1 LSTKSLSPSGEKC
14 VEELLRIGA
23 FLDECVDAAEQVLE
37 NPSLLE
43 TVPQRDMVD
52 DEQRLVTRISNIV
65 EALAAG
71 EEDDG
76 QTNLKS
82 SDYRKEDAECT
93 SNDASGE
100 TAWLESSSAS
110 LDVEISSKR
119 AELAR
124 LQQRFSDLRERMKEA
139 EEGDEGEEEHKA
151 LYEAYVSKYKN
162 LEFLK
167 FEIGKL
173 SLLND

>member
-1 LSTKSLSPSGEKC
+1 M
-14 VEELLRIGA
+14 RIGA
-23 FLDECVDAAEQVLE
+23 FLDEGVDAAEQVLE

-43 TVPQRDMVD
+43 SVPQTDLVD
-52 DEQRLVTRISNIV
+52 DERRLETRISNIV
-65 EALAAG
+65 EALAADH
-71 EEDDG
+71 EDAG
-76 QTNLKS
+76 QTNLKR
-82 SDYRKEDAECT
+82 SDSMKEDVECT
-93 SNDASGE
+93 SYDASGE
-100 TAWLESSSAS
+100 IATLESSSAS

-124 LQQRFSDLRERMKEA
+124 LQQRLSDLRERMKGA
-139 EEGDEGEEEHKA
+139 EEEDEGEEEHKA

-173 SLLND
+173 SFRTD